1 MHDDLFDTSVLKG
14 PAYDGCLDK
23 LGPCPNYGNNLF
35 HNLIKPDDLSVK
47 DNKSINRGITVYLGL
62 KKDAL
67 KKVILITYYWPPSG
81 GSSVQR
87 WLKMLKY
94 FPGMGI
100 EPFVITVDPAMAS
113 YPLKDQL
120 LEKDI
125 HPDIKVFKTPTRE
138 FYNMYKRLTGRK
150 EIPFGGFVNEPKAD
164 FKQRISR
171 VIRSHFF
178 IPDPRRGWNRFAYK
192 KAVELI
198 KTYGIHT
205 VITAT
210 PPHSSQLIG
219 LKLKRKF
226 KVNWIADLQD
236 PWTDIYYYNQ
246 LCHSWLSAAVDAGY
260 ERRVLENADHII
272 TVSDSIREL
281 FRNKSRKIDPEK
293 ILVVPNGYDEDDFME
308 KIESRGE
315 PFVIS
320 YTGTINDEYYPLDP
334 FLQTMERI
342 SADGRQIQLRFV
354 GKIAPM
360 ALQKIKSIKGI
371 RTEFIDYVPHE
382 ESVKYLLK
390 SDALL
395 LIIPDIDQNAGIL
408 TGKLFE
414 YLGSGRKI
422 IGIGPSRGDAATII
436 RDCRCGD
443 MFDYSDEAGLER
455 YIRLVL
461 QETDT
466 PRAVPDRTKIEKY
479 SRRSQASAIA
489 ELIG

>member
-1 MHDDLFDTSVLKG
+1 M
-14 PAYDGCLDK
+14 
-23 LGPCPNYGNNLF
+23 
-35 HNLIKPDDLSVK
+35 
-47 DNKSINRGITVYLGL
+47 GL
-62 KKDAL
+62 KREAL

-100 EPFVITVDPAMAS
+100 EPFVITVDPNMAS
-113 YPLKDQL
+113 YPLMDPL

-125 HPDIKVFKTPTRE
+125 HPDIKVCKTPTRE
-138 FYNMYKRLTGRK
+138 FYTAYKRLTGRK
-150 EIPFGGFVNEPKAD
+150 EIPYGGFVNEPKAD
-164 FKQRISR
+164 FKQSISR
-171 VIRSHFF
+171 IIRSHFF

-198 KTYGIHT
+198 KIYGIHT

-219 LKLKRKF
+219 LKLKKEF
-226 KVNWIADLQD
+226 GVNWIADLQD

-246 LCHSWLSAAVDAGY
+246 LCHSWLSASIDAGY
-260 ERRVLENADHII
+260 ERRVLENADYVV

-281 FRNKSRKIDPEK
+281 FRNKSRRIDPK
-293 ILVVPNGYDEDDFME
+293 KVLVVPNGYDEDDFRNGSE
-308 KIESRGE
+308 PGNE

-334 FLQTMERI
+334 FLQALEKI
-342 SADGRQIQLRFV
+342 SADGHNILLRFV
-354 GKIAPM
+354 GKIAPLT
-360 ALQKIKSIKGI
+360 LQKIKSIKGI

-390 SDALL
+390 SSALL
-395 LIIPDIDQNAGIL
+395 LIIPDIHQNAGIL

-422 IGIGPSRGDAATII
+422 IGIGPSNGDAAAII

-443 MFDYSDEAGLER
+443 MFDYSDEEGLEKH
-455 YIRLVL
+455 IRLL
-461 QETDT
+461 MEETGN
-466 PRAVPDRTKIEKY
+466 RQASPDKEKIAKY

-489 ELIG
+489 ELIR

>member
-1 MHDDLFDTSVLKG
+1 MHNDLFDASILKG
-14 PAYDGCLDK
+14 PAHDGCLNK
-23 LGPCPNYGNNLF
+23 LGTCPNYGNNLF
-35 HNLIKPDDLSVK
+35 HYLIKPDDLSVK

-62 KKDAL
+62 KKEAL

-94 FPGMGI
+94 FPGMEI
-100 EPFVITVDPAMAS
+100 EPFVITVDPDMAS
-113 YPLKDQL
+113 YPLKDHL
-120 LEKDI
+120 LEKEI
-125 HPDIKVFKTPTRE
+125 HPEIKVFKTPTRE
-138 FYNMYKRLTGRK
+138 FYSVYKRLTGRK
-150 EIPFGGFVNEPKAD
+150 EIPYGGFVNEPKAD

-171 VIRSHFF
+171 IIRSHFF

-198 KTYGIHT
+198 KMYGIHSI
-205 VITAT
+205 ITAT

-219 LKLKRKF
+219 LKLKQKF
-226 KVNWIADLQD
+226 KLNWIADLQD

-293 ILVVPNGYDEDDFME
+293 ILVVPNGYDEVDFME
-308 KIESRGE
+308 EIDSGSG

-334 FLQTMERI
+334 FLHAMERI
-342 SADGRQIQLRFV
+342 SADGRQILLRLV
-354 GKIAPM
+354 GKIAPL

-371 RTEFIDYVPHE
+371 KTEFIDYVPHE

-390 SDALL
+390 SNALL
-395 LIIPDIDQNAGIL
+395 LIIPDIHQNAGIL

-422 IGIGPSRGDAATII
+422 IGIGPSRGDAAAII

-443 MFDYSDEAGLER
+443 MFDYSDEAGLEK
-455 YIRLVL
+455 YIRLIL
-461 QETDT
+461 QEEDT
-466 PRAVPDRTKIEKY
+466 TRIFPDRAKIEKY
-479 SRRSQASAIA
+479 SRRSQATAIA